1 MRFPPSL
8 TLALRVGLV
17 AVAYYGAARLGLSM
31 ALVQENVSPV
41 WPPSGIAVAATAV
54 WGARVLPGVAI
65 ASLALVLGTT
75 GLSLPLALLVVAGNV
90 AEGWIGGTLATR
102 LARARRASPR
112 LRDVVLFVGVAML
125 GAVVSATVGAGAL
138 MLAGALRT
146 APLHDVWSVW
156 WLGNTAGTLTVGAA
170 LLTWTRRRDPAVRP
184 GYWPEFAVFVA
195 VLVPACMLAL
205 GNTSG
210 PRPAYPL
217 WYLVFPFL
225 IWASVRLGA
234 RGATAMAVIVSAITV
249 WSTLRG
255 AGPFGSAATEQRLYS
270 LQAFVGLVAVSGLVL
285 AALTGERERAL
296 ALERRAR
303 RRAEAAERRSLLLA
317 EVGAALGGSLDFRET
332 LHNVARLSTEHL
344 CDGCII
350 DEVQG
355 PSRHFGTVVTLHR
368 DPALTATLAELRR
381 LFPPVVNP
389 NSGVAR
395 VLRTGEPMLL
405 RHVSDTYLRRL
416 AQTPEHLARLRG
428 MEMRSAMI
436 LPLTAR
442 GRTLGVLTLVRGNG
456 SPAYTRHD
464 LHLAAEVA
472 RRAATYV
479 DNARLH
485 HALQEEA
492 RARERVVSLVA
503 HEVRNPLSTILL
515 SATAVQEQPGA
526 DPLGWSHAVV
536 VAAEQIEHLVQD
548 LADITR
554 LEAGRLGIERHPLA
568 PAGLLAEAAL
578 MLEPIARKH
587 GLRLATAAAAGL
599 PAVVGSRDRTLQVF
613 SNLVGNAVRFTPAG
627 GTVTLSAELHADGVC
642 FTVEDTGSGIPRDR
656 LLHLFT
662 PYWQVPALSRSMEG
676 LGLPLSRAIVEAQG
690 GRIWAES
697 EPGRGTRFS
706 FTLPTAGEREPVLAL
721 DAGSAA

>member
-1 MRFPPSL
+1 MRLPPSL
-8 TLALRVGLV
+8 TLALRTGLV
-17 AVAYYGAARLGLSM
+17 AAAYYGAARLGLSM

-41 WPPSGIAVAATAV
+41 WPPSGIAVAAVAV
-54 WGARVLPGVAI
+54 WGARVLPGVAV
-65 ASLALVLGTT
+65 ASLAVVVGTT
-75 GLSLPLALLVVAGNV
+75 GLSLPLALLIVAGNV
-90 AEGWIGGTLATR
+90 AEAWIGGTLATR
-102 LARARRASPR
+102 LARARRASAR

-125 GAVVSATVGAGAL
+125 GALVSATVGALAL
-138 MLAGALRT
+138 STTQTSAL
-146 APLHDVWSVW
+146 PVDVWSVW
-156 WLGNTAGTLTVGAA
+156 WLGNTAGILTVGAA
-170 LLTWTRRRDPAVRP
+170 LLTWTRRRDPVVRP
-184 GYWPEFAVFVA
+184 GYRREFAVFVA
-195 VLVPACMLAL
+195 VLVPACVLAL
-205 GNTSG
+205 GDTSG
-210 PRPAYPL
+210 ARPSYPL

-255 AGPFGSAATEQRLYS
+255 MGPFGGAATEQRLYS

-285 AALTGERERAL
+285 AALTAERERAL

-332 LHNVARLSTEHL
+332 LHNVARLSLEHL

-355 PSRHFGTVVTLHR
+355 PSRRFDSVVILHR
-368 DPALTATLAELRR
+368 DPERTQVLTELRR
-381 LFPPVVNP
+381 LYPPVDNP
-389 NSGVAR
+389 RSATAR
-395 VLRTGEPMLL
+395 ALHTGIAIRLDITDSYL
-405 RHVSDTYLRRL
+405 RHL
-416 AQTPEHLARLRG
+416 ASTPDHLERLRAVG
-428 MEMRSAMI
+428 AHSSI
-436 LPLTAR
+436 LLPLIAR
-442 GRTLGVLTLVRGNG
+442 GRTLGVLTLMRSRS
-456 SPAYTRHD
+456 SPAYTQAD
-464 LHLAAEVA
+464 LRLATEVG

-485 HALQEEA
+485 EALQEES

-554 LEAGRLGIERHPLA
+554 LEAGRLGIERHPMS

-599 PAVVGSRDRTLQVF
+599 PTVVGSRDRTLQVF
-613 SNLVGNAVRFTPAG
+613 SNLVGNAVRFTPSG
-627 GTVTLSAELHADGVC
+627 GTVTLAAELHGEEVRFAVA
-642 FTVEDTGSGIPRDR
+642 DTGRGIPGDR

-662 PYWQVPALSRSMEG
+662 PYWQVPALSRTMEG

-706 FTLPTAGEREPVLAL
+706 FTLPSTGAHEPLLAL
-721 DAGSAA
+721 DAESAA